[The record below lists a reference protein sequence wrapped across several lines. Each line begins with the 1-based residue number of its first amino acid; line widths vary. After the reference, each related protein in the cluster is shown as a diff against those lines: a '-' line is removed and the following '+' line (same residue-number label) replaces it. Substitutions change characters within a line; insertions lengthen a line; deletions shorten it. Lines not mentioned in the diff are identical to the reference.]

1 MMKNECDEVRRTAP
15 AGKLVSPKAVE
26 PMQTAS
32 KWLLEGGFAICCD
45 MLDKLDRLQDTMD
58 KRPDD
63 DAEYLALEA
72 KHAGQRLLKV
82 MQVIAETEELELE
95 KRRKAHGER
104 AAAAEGVAGTGRAGH
119 GRPVLRRPG
128 EQGGI

>member
-1 MMKNECDEVRRTAP
+1 MP
-15 AGKLVSPKAVE
+15 
-26 PMQTAS
+26 
-32 KWLLEGGFAICCD
+32 EGGGAHADGQQVEGGIAICCD

-95 KRRKAHGER
+95 
-104 AAAAEGVAGTGRAGH
+104 
-119 GRPVLRRPG
+119 
-128 EQGGI
+128 

>member
-15 AGKLVSPKAVE
+15 AGKLVSPKAAE

-32 KWLLEGGFAICCD
+32 KWLLEGGIAICCD
-45 MLDKLDRLQDTMD
+45 MLDKLDRLQNTMD

-82 MQVIAETEELELE
+82 MQVIAETEELEL
-95 KRRKAHGER
+95 G
-104 AAAAEGVAGTGRAGH
+104 
-119 GRPVLRRPG
+119 
-128 EQGGI
+128 

>member
-15 AGKLVSPKAVE
+15 AGKLVSQKAAE

-32 KWLLEGGFAICCD
+32 KWLLEGGIAICCD
-45 MLDKLDRLQDTMD
+45 MLDKLDRLQNTMD
-58 KRPDD
+58 QRPDD

-82 MQVIAETEELELE
+82 MQVIAETEELEL
-95 KRRKAHGER
+95 G
-104 AAAAEGVAGTGRAGH
+104 
-119 GRPVLRRPG
+119 
-128 EQGGI
+128 

>member
-1 MMKNECDEVRRTAP
+1 M
-15 AGKLVSPKAVE
+15 SPKAAE

-32 KWLLEGGFAICCD
+32 KWLLEGGIAICCD

-58 KRPDD
+58 QRPDD

-95 KRRKAHGER
+95 
-104 AAAAEGVAGTGRAGH
+104 
-119 GRPVLRRPG
+119 
-128 EQGGI
+128 

>member
-15 AGKLVSPKAVE
+15 AGKLMCPKAVE

-32 KWLLEGGFAICCD
+32 KWLLEGGIAICCD

-82 MQVIAETEELELE
+82 MQAIAETEELELE
-95 KRRKAHGER
+95 
-104 AAAAEGVAGTGRAGH
+104 
-119 GRPVLRRPG
+119 
-128 EQGGI
+128 